1 MSVSVDVYFS
11 EFFDIDAKVVED
23 YGAFDV
29 SLINDFPLF
38 IDPFL
43 LFNSSKQEYQEL
55 HNGII
60 KYLMFLRDKAQA
72 NKISDGLIKAWFM
85 FPEIKQNWLGFSKS
99 GNGGSGLGKDF
110 AKALYCNLN
119 NILSNFGEEKV
130 TETSHIE
137 KLCIIKEKVGKDS
150 ISDFTTRLIHEY
162 LLKYTQSFALE
173 HLDKKFVKKLS
184 INNVRFNY
192 QTETWENDIFQLTY
206 MNGDYV
212 LLSPVDIL
220 TKDETWINKTDMVK
234 DFSLIPPSIDNEQLR
249 FQINNYFLSILPK
262 KASQKEKSLAVGRII
277 SEYPEFVDYYIKY
290 KEERGEQAKEKSF
303 EKVKESARLYV
314 ENFKSMIT
322 LLEKETRFYQTKDDT
337 FEESLKRVK
346 YMKNVIEY
354 NDGYRIFYS
363 KGQPIKREDD
373 LQILFR
379 LTWFASK
386 SDVNRE
392 VNNGRGPVDYK
403 VSRGTGDKTLIEFK
417 LANNSKLKRNLQNQV
432 EVYEKANDTK
442 KSIKV
447 ILYFSEQELNKVN
460 KILRELKLIEA
471 QNIIL
476 VDARNDN
483 KPSASNA

>member
-1 MSVSVDVYFS
+1 MSVNVYFS
-11 EFFDIDAKVVED
+11 DFFNIDAKVVED

-43 LFNSSKQEYQEL
+43 LFNSSKEEYQEL
-55 HNGII
+55 HEGMI
-60 KYLMFLRDKAQA
+60 KYLKFLRDKAQA
-72 NKISDGLIKAWFM
+72 KKISAGLLKAWFM
-85 FPEIKQNWLGFSKS
+85 FPEIKQNWLGFSKN
-99 GNGGSGLGKDF
+99 GNGGNGLGKDF
-110 AKALYCNLN
+110 AKALYSNLN
-119 NILSNFGEEKV
+119 NVLSNFGEEKV
-130 TETSHIE
+130 TESSHLE
-137 KLCIIKEKVGKDS
+137 KLCIIKGKVGKDS

-162 LLKYTQSFALE
+162 LLNYTQTFAIE
-173 HLDKKFVKKLS
+173 HLDKKYVKKVS
-184 INNVRFNY
+184 VNNVRFNY
-192 QTETWENDIFQLTY
+192 KTETWVNDTFQLPF

-220 TKDETWINKTDMVK
+220 TKDETWINKADMVK
-234 DFSLIPPSIDNEQLR
+234 DFSLIPSSIDNEQLR
-249 FQINNYFLSILPK
+249 FQINNYFMSILPK
-262 KASQKEKSLAVGRII
+262 KPSPKDKSLAVSRVI
-277 SEYPEFVDYYIKY
+277 SQYPEFVDYYIKY
-290 KEERGEQAKEKSF
+290 KEERGEQAETTSF
-303 EKVKESARLYV
+303 EKVKESASFYV
-314 ENFKSMIT
+314 DNFKSLIA
-322 LLEKETRFYQTKDDT
+322 LLERETEFYHTKDDT

-346 YMKNVIEY
+346 YMKHVIED

-373 LQILFR
+373 LQILYR
-379 LTWFASK
+379 LTWFASE

-403 VSRGTGDKTLIEFK
+403 VSRGNKDKTLIEFK
-417 LANNSKLKRNLQNQV
+417 LASNSQLKRNLQNQV

-447 ILYFSEQELNKVN
+447 ILYFSEQELNKVA
-460 KILRELKLIEA
+460 KILRELKLTEA

-483 KPSASNA
+483 KPSASIA